1 MERINDM
8 KIKLIASDLD
18 GTFLTDTKGISPF
31 TKETIA
37 RAGEQGICFVPATGR
52 AFSAVPKE
60 VLSLPHTEYV
70 ITSNGAAIYSISKK
84 KRVYQC
90 LLNGESVRAVLD
102 LEMPSGVAIE
112 AFLDGVPYS
121 EERYIFHAKDYGATD
136 YGALYVKNTRR
147 PVKDIRTFIKEHYE
161 ELDSISFL
169 CADGEKRSVL
179 RRRLEQQ
186 VPGIYVTSS
195 VSHMLEIGNAD
206 AGKGKTLLYLLKLL
220 GISSEEAMAFG
231 DADNDIDMLAAVK
244 YGIAMKN
251 GTETCKKAAFVIA
264 DSNNE
269 DGVAKEIRKQALQ
282 SCF

>member
-1 MERINDM
+1 M

-18 GTFLTDTKGISPF
+18 GTLLTDKKEISPF
-31 TKETIA
+31 TKEMIL

-84 KRVYQC
+84 KRIYQS
-90 LLNGESVRAVLD
+90 LLNGEAVRAVLD
-102 LEMPSGVAIE
+102 LEMPSGVALE

-121 EERYIFHAKDYGATD
+121 EEKYISHAKDYGATD

-147 PVKDIRTFIKEHYE
+147 PVTDIRAFISGHCE

-179 RRRLEQQ
+179 RRCLAEKI
-186 VPGIYVTSS
+186 PEIYVTSS
-195 VSHMLEIGNAD
+195 VSHMLEIGNIH

-220 GISSEEAMAFG
+220 GIFPEEAMAFG
-231 DADNDIDMLAAVK
+231 DADNDIDMLSAVK
-244 YGIAMKN
+244 YGIAMSN
-251 GTETCKKAAFVIA
+251 GTENCKKAAFAVT
-264 DSNNE
+264 DSNEE
-269 DGVAKEIRKQALQ
+269 DGVAKGISFMVL
-282 SCF
+282 